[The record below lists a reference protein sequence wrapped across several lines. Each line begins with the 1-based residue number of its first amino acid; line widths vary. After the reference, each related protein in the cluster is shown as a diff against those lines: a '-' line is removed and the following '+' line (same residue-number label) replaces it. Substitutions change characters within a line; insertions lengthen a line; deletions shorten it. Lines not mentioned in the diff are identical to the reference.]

1 MGPGPAGALLLFF
14 GTDPESVGVGPE
26 SAGIFPRLLGG
37 EFSLRGSGCTGADAG
52 RGVRAVFI
60 RSRFRRF

>member
-1 MGPGPAGALLLFF
+1 MLPLSVGAV
-14 GTDPESVGVGPE
+14 PESVGVGPE
-26 SAGIFPRLLGG
+26 SAGIFPRAPGG

-52 RGVRAVFI
+52 RGARTVFI